1 MTKKSDRK
9 CKTTTKLVIQ
19 TEEQRELVVLKS
31 KELRTNK
38 NGVDMLDIM
47 KYRLTQITTM
57 AMTVN
62 RGGES
67 QQKLQNCEY

>member
-1 MTKKSDRK
+1 MTKISDRK

-67 QQKLQNCEY
+67 QQKLQNCMY